1 MNQTNNEPKSPPPP
15 IRGTSLVDRI
25 NVALHLRRYLKL
37 VGKRWLILAVCTAV
51 GVGHASW
58 RAYTTPNTYRATSVL
73 GFKPKVLTEST
84 AKINI
89 VEVLDKYYETQLNLM
104 QSSKV
109 FSRVDEALQDGKAPS
124 IVRPS
129 AVKKSA
135 VLGTGSTFRLNV
147 ESTDFEYAQRYAA
160 AWAREFV
167 KYKKFVRSQLLGE
180 SAATTHEEKVRFEKK
195 YEVARAA
202 TQAFLKEHNIA
213 SIKETGDAAQ
223 QRLDKQL
230 DEYNAISIMRQR
242 LEKQKPEDIAKGALN
257 ESSKSKPER
266 TSSNSPESIV
276 SSLTDPL
283 ALYAGDSKY
292 GESEFRLYNKELEWK
307 RYSEI
312 LKPKHPHMVKLKQE
326 IEQLKDYRAFLLK
339 QIEDKQSATIASLK
353 IQEESYLPIIED
365 LRKKVQNSI
374 KIQFEYTEL
383 KEEETNIK
391 NQLDRL
397 NQALIAFDTLPS
409 EEGQFEIHEE
419 GVGPSTPVA
428 PDRRKMILMGLLV
441 GLAVGLGLAYLL
453 HRLDDR
459 LELAEDIEAE
469 LEEPMLGQIPQVD
482 SRTIQREFL
491 LITEL
496 DQYSFFSE
504 SIRGVRSA
512 IMLGGQPGNKQVMLV
527 SSAVPG
533 DGKTTFTVNFAATLA
548 LAGHRVL
555 LVDAD
560 LRRGAIHNYFRQ
572 ERAPGLSEV
581 LAGELHW
588 TDVLRSSEISSLQI
602 MCSGRLP
609 ANPGELLISPIT
621 RQFIGEARQEYDFVV
636 FDCPPL
642 TAIDDTFS
650 LVGLADGLVFVV
662 RAGQTSMRFAKN
674 ALAAVRQ
681 RGAPIFGLVLN
692 GITSDNPYYYYN
704 NYYHSYYTKTKA
716 ETAALS
722 TAAPGVTMAR
732 SKRRAYQASSIAV
745 EAKAR
750 AGQKPSVSALAAEE
764 QSKTEIFKARRAA
777 QRSGANADTS
787 FIKKESAQAP
797 SAQEEPKQT

>member
-1 MNQTNNEPKSPPPP
+1 MSLTNNEPKPPPP
-15 IRGTSLVDRI
+15 PVRGTSLVDRI

-51 GVGHASW
+51 GTGHASW
-58 RAYTTPNTYRATSVL
+58 RAYKTPNTYRATSTL

-84 AKINI
+84 TKINI
-89 VEVLDKYYETQLNLM
+89 VEVLDKFYETQLNLM
-104 QSSKV
+104 QSSRV
-109 FSRVDEALQDGKAPS
+109 IDRVDEAMRKGKAPS
-124 IVRPS
+124 LVQPGRTPR
-129 AVKKSA
+129 A
-135 VLGTGSTFRLNV
+135 VLGQGSTFQLIV
-147 ESTDFEYAQRYAA
+147 ESTDLQYARDYAT

-167 KYKKFVRSQLLGE
+167 KYKKDVRIQLLGD
-180 SAATTHEEKVRFEKK
+180 SAATTHEEKLRFEKK
-195 YEVARAA
+195 YEAARAA

-213 SIKETGDAAQ
+213 SIKETGAAAQ
-223 QRLDKQL
+223 ERLDKQQ
-230 DEYNAISIMRQR
+230 DEYSAISLERQR

-257 ESSKSKPER
+257 ESPKTKPER
-266 TSSNSPESIV
+266 TSATSREPVV
-276 SSLTDPL
+276 SSLSDPL
-283 ALYAGDSKY
+283 AIYAGDSKY
-292 GESEFRLYNKELEWK
+292 GETEFRVYNMELEWK
-307 RYSEI
+307 RRSET
-312 LKPKHPHMVKLKQE
+312 LRTKHPYMVKLQQE
-326 IEQLKDYRAFLLK
+326 IQQLKDYLAFQLRQIQEK
-339 QIEDKQSATIASLK
+339 QAATIASLK
-353 IQEESYLPIIED
+353 IREESYLPIIQE
-365 LRKKVQNSI
+365 LKTNVQNAI
-374 KIQFEYTEL
+374 KIQGEYTEL
-383 KEEETNIK
+383 KDEETNIK

-397 NQALIAFDTLPS
+397 NQSLLAFDTLPG
-409 EEGQFEIHEE
+409 EEGQFEVHEE
-419 GVGPSTPVA
+419 GVGPSVPVA
-428 PDRRKMILMGLLV
+428 PDRQKMILTGLLL
-441 GLAVGLGLAYLL
+441 GLAIGLGLAYLL

-482 SRTIQREFL
+482 SRTIQREYL

-560 LRRGAIHNYFRQ
+560 LRRGNTHNYFGQ
-572 ERAPGLSEV
+572 ERAPGFSEV

-722 TAAPGVTMAR
+722 TAAPGVKMAR
-732 SKRRAYQASSIAV
+732 PKMRAYQPGSIAV
-745 EAKAR
+745 EAKTR
-750 AGQKPSVSALAAEE
+750 AGEKPSVSALAAEE
-764 QSKTEIFKARRAA
+764 HSKTEIFKARRAA

-787 FIKKESAQAP
+787 FIKKESAPAP